1 MEDEIVTDRPED
13 KGPAKKKV
21 KMEKKKKAPRP
32 NISPDGDLWS
42 SPVCFDAKSLS
53 QLLRESLD
61 AIGYKYERTQADK
74 LYQQT
79 LVLFPLPK
87 TAYIYRFELKKP
99 VKVWI
104 DLYDTKPSH
113 AGIIP
118 YMDIQGLT
126 IDKIPP
132 LKVLFDELLKK
143 LPRPPW
149 EFTIGQK
156 FQHGLLI
163 PEWGKAKR
171 AWRHLGYDVKKS
183 ARTKH

>member
-1 MEDEIVTDRPED
+1 MEDENVTDPPED
-13 KGPAKKKV
+13 KTPAKKKG
-21 KMEKKKKAPRP
+21 KKARKDKAPRP
-32 NISPDGDLWS
+32 NLPPDGDLWS

-53 QLLRESLD
+53 QLLREALD
-61 AIGYKYERTQADK
+61 ALDYKYERKQADK
-74 LYQQT
+74 LYQQMM
-79 LVLFPLPK
+79 VLFPLPK

-99 VKVWI
+99 IKVWI
-104 DLYDTKPSH
+104 DLYDTRPSH

-126 IDKIPP
+126 DDKIPP
-132 LKVLFDELLKK
+132 LKMLFDELLKK
-143 LPRPPW
+143 LSRPPW

-171 AWRHLGYDVKKS
+171 AWRHFGYDVKKS
-183 ARTKH
+183 ASNK